1 MSYGTITW
9 EDAKGGRT
17 STRIK
22 DVASAAALQ
31 TLAGVLVGYS
41 NAIWTNTRVDD
52 PNGAPGTATDAQHQS
67 VKTKCTV
74 IMREDNGDIAKVS
87 IPAPIE
93 SIYTWDNGQRILAG
107 TNGAD
112 ITTAVATATGKS
124 LTFVKARHRSEPGKA

>member
-22 DVASAAALQ
+22 DVTSAAALQ

-52 PNGAPGTATDAQHQS
+52 PNGAPGTATDGEHRT
-67 VKTKCTV
+67 VKTKCTI
-74 IMREDNGDIAKVS
+74 IMRDSNGDICKVS
-87 IPAPIE
+87 IPAPQE
-93 SIYTWDNGQRILAG
+93 TIYSYDGGNRVLAG
-107 TNGAD
+107 ANGTT
-112 ITTAVATATGKS
+112 ITTAVATATGKT
-124 LTFVKARHRSEPGKA
+124 LTFVKARHRSEPGQG